1 MKKRSPLVI
10 GLVLLIIEL
19 VALIFLVA
27 FNFSSAAKFLSMVMA
42 NHLGGRLSFIAVGLE
57 NGLPSYLIVPLIIYH
72 NTTYLLLNYSLF
84 ILLFEKLKHTKI
96 IGGFIET
103 TRIKAKKRRQIL
115 KKWNWFGLSLFVWI
129 PLPWTGAVI
138 GSYIAHLEGYNSRE
152 TLLTVIPAMWIGII
166 SWTLWFDELYEFV
179 EQFGKGKTI
188 FLTAFLLILPLLYYA
203 LVGIKRI
210 MTSHPLD
217 D

>member
-1 MKKRSPLVI
+1 MKKRSPLII
-10 GLVLLIIEL
+10 GLVLLIAEL
-19 VALIFLVA
+19 VVFIFLVV
-27 FNFSSAAKFLSMVMA
+27 FNFSSAAKFLSMVTA
-42 NHLGGRLSFIAVGLE
+42 NHLGGRLPFIAVGLE
-57 NGLPSYLIVPLIIYH
+57 NGLPSYLIIPFIIYH

-84 ILLFEKLKHTKI
+84 ILLFEKIKHTKI

-188 FLTAFLLILPLLYYA
+188 FLTAFLLLLPLLYYA

-210 MTSHPLD
+210 MTSHSLD